1 MLGIYDLHFRLDGV
15 VKLLGGYCMVGASNA
30 FNQIIEKDLDAL
42 MDRTKI
48 VLFLLEVF
56 GSCAYYCVFDGYW
69 NCITLYNQSKTAMFG
84 AISIFLYT
92 SIYTLLKTMTSLSVL
107 L

>member
-1 MLGIYDLHFRLDGV
+1 MVLL
-15 VKLLGGYCMVGASNA
+15 KLALGGYCMVGASNA

-48 VLFLLEVF
+48 VLFLLENVF
-56 GSCAYYCVFDGYW
+56 GSCAYYCKSFDGYW

-84 AISIFLYT
+84 AISIFFYT
-92 SIYTLLKTMTSLSVL
+92 IYTFKKMTSLSVL
-107 L
+107 